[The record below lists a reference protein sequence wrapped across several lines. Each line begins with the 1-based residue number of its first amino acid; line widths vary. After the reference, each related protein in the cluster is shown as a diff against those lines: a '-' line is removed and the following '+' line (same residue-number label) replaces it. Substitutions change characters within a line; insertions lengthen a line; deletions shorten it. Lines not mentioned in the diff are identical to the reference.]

1 MPHSPNTTLSNAY
14 KAAAAVYDI
23 VRGVIRGEVGTRYGV
38 VRPCCAP
45 PIKRRHSAPPTNTS
59 WTLLPQSTTTKYVAA
74 SMILHFVALP
84 EFRLPGY
91 PDVPLILDGHS
102 LSIYKE
108 DSFGAKQDGIS
119 KPASVPH
126 GIATILYRWCPTA
139 LTAFLDLDAWF
150 SLTWT
155 VTLPPFSA
163 GAEAK
168 KLEIGRV
175 GNQVTFGTLDSS
187 GENWEI
193 MLTYNV
199 ALSSDEKFKRGQ
211 WVPNTKESMLGEKDV
226 KIAELIERL
235 GARWAEEAMRNK
247 SWEAGKGVKHTFH
260 VEYAPMDIFGDGIA
274 MSPHLL
280 YASLDLN
287 KCTTCN
293 TPSTIKS
300 LNRCGRCGTAA
311 YCSSECQK
319 EDWKV
324 HKWVCTMSAEDRG
337 MAIKISEKGGLY
349 KWDTERTMVGKGEE
363 VESENP
369 FFETVQLKR
378 TKDETQAQ

>member
-1 MPHSPNTTLSNAY
+1 
-14 KAAAAVYDI
+14 
-23 VRGVIRGEVGTRYGV
+23 
-38 VRPCCAP
+38 
-45 PIKRRHSAPPTNTS
+45 
-59 WTLLPQSTTTKYVAA
+59 
-74 SMILHFVALP
+74 MILQFDTLP
-84 EFRLPGY
+84 DFRLPDY
-91 PDVPLILDGHS
+91 PSVALSLDGHP

-108 DSFGAKQDGIS
+108 DIFSPDQNVTIKT
-119 KPASVPH
+119 ASVPH
-126 GIATILYRWCPTA
+126 GIATILYRWHPTA

-155 VTLPPFSA
+155 ATLPPSVPDA
-163 GAEAK
+163 SAK

-175 GNQVTFGTLDSS
+175 GSQITFGTLDSS
-187 GENWEI
+187 GENWDV

-199 ALSSDEKFKRGQ
+199 ATSSTEEFKRGQ

-226 KIAELIERL
+226 KIAELVDRL
-235 GARWAEEAMRNK
+235 GDRWVQYAMRMK

-280 YASLDLN
+280 YAALQLDT
-287 KCTTCN
+287 CTTCG
-293 TPSTIKS
+293 TSSGTKS

-319 EDWKV
+319 EDWRV
-324 HKWVCTMSAEDRG
+324 HKWVCTMSMEDRG
-337 MAIKISEKGGLY
+337 TAIKISEKGGLY
-349 KWDTERTMVGKGEE
+349 KWDTERTMVAKGEE
-363 VESENP
+363 IESENP

-378 TKDETQAQ
+378 TRGE

>member
-1 MPHSPNTTLSNAY
+1 
-14 KAAAAVYDI
+14 
-23 VRGVIRGEVGTRYGV
+23 
-38 VRPCCAP
+38 
-45 PIKRRHSAPPTNTS
+45 
-59 WTLLPQSTTTKYVAA
+59 
-74 SMILHFVALP
+74 MILFFDSLP
-84 EFRLPGY
+84 DYRLPGY
-91 PDVPLILDGHS
+91 PDIPLMLDGYP
-102 LSIYKE
+102 LSIYIE
-108 DSFGAKQDGIS
+108 NSFSAELDHIP
-119 KPASVPH
+119 KPAAVPQ

-150 SLTWT
+150 SLTWSA
-155 VTLPPFSA
+155 TLPPTEP

-187 GENWEI
+187 GENWEV
-193 MLTYNV
+193 MLTYNI
-199 ALSSDEKFKRGQ
+199 ASTSDEKFNRGQ

-226 KIAELIERL
+226 KIAELVDRL
-235 GARWAEEAMRNK
+235 GDRWVANAMRSK

-260 VEYAPMDIFGDGIA
+260 VEYAPMDIFGDGIP

-280 YASLDLN
+280 YQSLDLT
-287 KCTTCN
+287 KCTTCA
-293 TPSTIKS
+293 TSSDAKP

-311 YCSSECQK
+311 YCSAECQK

-337 MAIKISEKGGLY
+337 MAIKVAEKGGLY
-349 KWDTERTMVGKGEE
+349 RWDTERTMAGKGEE

-369 FFETVQLKR
+369 FFEKVQLKR
-378 TKDETQAQ
+378 TRDE

>member
-1 MPHSPNTTLSNAY
+1 
-14 KAAAAVYDI
+14 
-23 VRGVIRGEVGTRYGV
+23 
-38 VRPCCAP
+38 
-45 PIKRRHSAPPTNTS
+45 
-59 WTLLPQSTTTKYVAA
+59 
-74 SMILHFVALP
+74 MILQFTPLP
-84 EFRLPGY
+84 EFRLPDY
-91 PDVPLILDGHS
+91 PNAPLTLDGHP

-108 DSFGAKQDGIS
+108 DIFSEELNGIV
-119 KPASVPH
+119 KTASVPH

-155 VTLPPFSA
+155 VTLPPSKPS
-163 GAEAK
+163 AEAK

-175 GNQVTFGTLDSS
+175 GSQITFGTLDSS
-187 GENWEI
+187 GENWEV

-199 ALSSDEKFKRGQ
+199 ALSSDEKFKRAQ

-235 GARWAEEAMRNK
+235 GGRWVQEAIRNK

-260 VEYAPMDIFGDGIA
+260 VEYAPMDIFGDGIP

-280 YASLDLN
+280 YESLNID
-287 KCTTCN
+287 KCTTCSVS
-293 TPSTIKS
+293 STTKP
-300 LNRCGRCGTAA
+300 LDRCGRCGTAA
-311 YCSSECQK
+311 YCSAECQR

-349 KWDTERTMVGKGEE
+349 KWDTERTMVAPEEE

-378 TKDETQAQ
+378 TRKD